1 MQKFDLKQTIRRVRQ
16 NWWFEK
22 YIWFIS
28 SETLGE
34 ANGLL
39 MHFHWAG
46 CCHSLFLKPGLV
58 ARCRGIVNFES
69 SHHPSVV
76 KYLIF
81 QWAAQGPASCLA
93 FRNYLVISG
102 HDAIQTEQLFLKHV
116 GPNDAFVQADV
127 AGARTCFV
135 RNPSGGNDTV
145 CECFL

>member
-28 SETLGE
+28 SETLE
-34 ANGLL
+34 ASLSERTDL
-39 MHFHWAG
+39 MLQVPHA
-46 CCHSLFLKPGLV
+46 V
-58 ARCRGIVNFES
+58 ARFGVVALLTLRIPPS
-69 SHHPSVV
+69 SWVV
-76 KYLIF
+76 GCMF
-81 QWAAQGPASCLA
+81 QWGLHKASCLA

-145 CECFL
+145 HECFL